1 MKDENKEAMI
11 SHFFKLKP
19 LTFLKLYGMSRGMN
33 RAFIKYYYNY
43 TSLNFAFA
51 RNLSSLNFKFSINIW
66 QGSFNFVVSPYTRV
80 YFDLKT

>member
-1 MKDENKEAMI
+1 MKTKRLWFHI
-11 SHFFKLKP
+11 FKIKTVNIFKIILACHVVWPVHLK
-19 LTFLKLYGMSRGMN
+19 
-33 RAFIKYYYNY
+33 KYFYNY